1 MRHLKNQIIT
11 DTTTPDASNV
21 LDGELVVRIQ
31 PGNPGILLKM
41 ADGTFASFIDSG
53 AVSTALENITTGSV
67 DLTNYYK
74 KDEADNLLAEKVDKE
89 SGKGLSSNDYSTE
102 EKEKLAG
109 LSNYDDTEIR
119 NALSSKVNDSDLATV
134 AKTGLYSDLTDTPT
148 IPTKTSE
155 LTNDSGFL
163 VEHQDIS
170 GKADKADTLA
180 GYGITDAY
188 TKSETDT
195 LLESYRKKTTVDFIA
210 DTGETTVLLAEEYL
224 PVISGY
230 TALTITLPAGSESDG
245 IEYNIQF
252 TAPDEGLVLNVPD
265 TIKWNGGLEPVIN
278 SGSTYQ
284 ISILNN
290 LAVIGEF

>member
-1 MRHLKNQIIT
+1 M
-11 DTTTPDASNV
+11 
-21 LDGELVVRIQ
+21 
-31 PGNPGILLKM
+31 
-41 ADGTFASFIDSG
+41 
-53 AVSTALENITTGSV
+53 ENITTGSV

-134 AKTGLYSDLTDTPT
+134 AKTGSYSDLTDTPT

-195 LLESYRKKTTVDFIA
+195 LLESYRPKTTVDFIA
-210 DTGETTVLLAEEYL
+210 DTGETTVLLAEDYL

>member
-1 MRHLKNQIIT
+1 M
-11 DTTTPDASNV
+11 
-21 LDGELVVRIQ
+21 
-31 PGNPGILLKM
+31 
-41 ADGTFASFIDSG
+41 
-53 AVSTALENITTGSV
+53 
-67 DLTNYYK
+67 
-74 KDEADNLLAEKVDKE
+74 
-89 SGKGLSSNDYSTE
+89 
-102 EKEKLAG
+102 
-109 LSNYDDTEIR
+109 
-119 NALSSKVNDSDLATV
+119 ATV
-134 AKTGLYSDLTDTPT
+134 AKTGSYSDLTDTPTIPT

-195 LLESYRKKTTVDFIA
+195 LLESYRQKTTVDFIA
-210 DTGETTVLLAEEYL
+210 DTGETTVLLAEDYL
-224 PVISGY
+224 PVISGH